1 MVCRCKVSFTFP
13 VRVLYTSCS
22 DVRADCRK
30 EQSWEEGEVVL
41 GQGGFFQFSLNQL
54 FSRQSCVS
62 LGVAE
67 SVT

>member
-41 GQGGFFQFSLNQL
+41 GQGVFYNL
-54 FSRQSCVS
+54 V
-62 LGVAE
+62 
-67 SVT
+67 